1 MFQQEPAANSSSE
14 NSSEEIEAQNRC
26 NNVSAALYDSKS
38 ASLGKLLKIETFDEE
53 NMSAADWLLNA
64 SYTLDIAGVRDPKIY
79 LSGIMSK
86 LPENLLGKTRA
97 ELSRREITPEKLTF
111 EELKTV
117 LCELTKKSPLEYERK
132 LSNLKFATGM
142 KMRDFWIKIER
153 LVKLLN
159 PTVTDS
165 QSLNTIITREF
176 KSKMPNHIR
185 KNVAFKACTD
195 TDISI
200 AEMAETVQEC
210 QSGEV
215 ESNNFQKSKNGSGKG
230 RWSDKRGGKQG
241 PQRGNAKNNNGKNE
255 KANNKKNYRCYFCG
269 KYGHI
274 MSDCYQFKARKEEFK
289 NDGGRDT
296 KTTKKDD

>member
-53 NMSAADWLLNA
+53 NMPTADWLLNA
-64 SYTLDIAGVRDPKIY
+64 SYTLDIAGVRDSKIY

-142 KMRDFWIKIER
+142 KMRDF
-153 LVKLLN
+153 
-159 PTVTDS
+159 
-165 QSLNTIITREF
+165 
-176 KSKMPNHIR
+176 
-185 KNVAFKACTD
+185 
-195 TDISI
+195 
-200 AEMAETVQEC
+200 
-210 QSGEV
+210 
-215 ESNNFQKSKNGSGKG
+215 
-230 RWSDKRGGKQG
+230 
-241 PQRGNAKNNNGKNE
+241 
-255 KANNKKNYRCYFCG
+255 
-269 KYGHI
+269 
-274 MSDCYQFKARKEEFK
+274 
-289 NDGGRDT
+289 
-296 KTTKKDD
+296 